1 MGCGSSHEHQHQ
13 PTSAISST
21 QGREDAPPASR
32 KSNMGRGEQSTTRG
46 ASQVTSPGEQGAHN
60 DVDKEKDD
68 GAAHAG
74 EPRGDRGA
82 DNATTAPAQT
92 DTAATAATPNE
103 DDGVPSLTACQAHS
117 MRPST
122 PYDPPPV
129 AVARMTSA
137 DFKKKIEDE
146 QRKHGLDGLE
156 TMIVEQEDEDEDSE
170 DEDQGMSA
178 TSIQGESGS

>member
-1 MGCGSSHEHQHQ
+1 
-13 PTSAISST
+13 
-21 QGREDAPPASR
+21 
-32 KSNMGRGEQSTTRG
+32 MGRGEQSTTRG
-46 ASQVTSPGEQGAHN
+46 ANQVTSPGEHGTHD
-60 DVDKEKDD
+60 DVE
-68 GAAHAG
+68 
-74 EPRGDRGA
+74 GDRGA
-82 DNATTAPAQT
+82 DNDTTAPAQT
-92 DTAATAATPNE
+92 DTAANAATPNE

-178 TSIQGESGS
+178 TSIHGESGS